1 MTLTRDYLKQVM
13 AYVDHK
19 LNRPQRLELGGGSGP
34 GGGSGIPPGG
44 IIGQLSQ
51 RWICYDTTEATSA
64 GSTSTGGSLPS
75 LVQNLNRIRGGYA
88 IGDDAI
94 VERHML
100 WSTGDAGTSGCI
112 DAQHIPFYAY
122 ASPMTSETVR
132 DAIEEAYSEVGEL
145 SAENIPFTS
154 TSGSLVSDNVRDA
167 IEEVLDNRADAMA
180 QAYTWHTFAFSVSG
194 AVSTGTGTMRLY
206 VPGDMTIAEVLAA
219 CDQAPT
225 GQALIVDINKNGTTI
240 FTNQANR
247 PTIADGANVGT
258 SGTPNVTALVKNDYL
273 TMDRDQIGSSVA
285 GIDLTVHVRCKQ
297 YLSGV

>member
-19 LNRPQRLELGGGSGP
+19 LNRPHRLELGGGTGAD
-34 GGGSGIPPGG
+34 GGSGIPPGG

-51 RWICYDTTEATSA
+51 RWICYDTTEAASA
-64 GSTSTGGSLPS
+64 GSASTGGSLPS
-75 LVQNLNRIRGGYA
+75 LVQNLNRIRGGHA

-100 WSTGDAGTSGCI
+100 WSTGDTGTSGCI

-122 ASPMTSETVR
+122 ATPMTSETVR

-154 TSGSLVSDNVRDA
+154 TSGSLASDNVRDA

-194 AVSTGTGTMRLY
+194 AVSVGTGSMRFY
-206 VPGDMTIAEVLAA
+206 SPCDMTISEVMASCA
-219 CDQAPT
+219 TAPT
-225 GQALIVDINKNGTTI
+225 GQDLIIDVNKNGTTI
-240 FTNQANR
+240 FTNQDNR
-247 PTIADGANVGT
+247 ATITNGCNTGT
-258 SGTPNVTALVKNDYL
+258 SGLPNVTALVKDDYL
-273 TMDRDQIGSSVA
+273 TMDRDQIGSGVA

>member
-19 LNRPQRLELGGGSGP
+19 LNRPQRLELGGGVGED
-34 GGGSGIPPGG
+34 GGSGIPAGG

-75 LVQNLNRIRGGYA
+75 LVQNLNRIRGGHA

-112 DAQHIPFYAY
+112 DAQHIPFYAS
-122 ASPMTSETVR
+122 ATAIASETVR
-132 DAIEEAYSEVGEL
+132 DAIEEAYAGTPL
-145 SAENIPFTS
+145 AT
-154 TSGSLVSDNVRDA
+154 DY
-167 IEEVLDNRADAMA
+167 
-180 QAYTWHTFAFSVSG
+180 YTWHTFTFSVSG
-194 AVSTGTGTMRLY
+194 AVAVGTGALRFY
-206 VPGDMTIAEVLAA
+206 SPCDMTISEVLAA
-219 CDQAPT
+219 CDTAPT
-225 GQALIVDINKNGTTI
+225 GQDLIVDINKNGTTI
-240 FTNQANR
+240 FTDQDNR
-247 PTIADGANVGT
+247 AIITNGCNFGVSGAPDIT
-258 SGTPNVTALVKNDYL
+258 TLVRNDYL

-285 GIDLTVHVRCKQ
+285 GINLTVHVRCKQ
-297 YLSGV
+297 YLTGD